1 MAIQVDPGNVVG
13 RDVLIEQIWA
23 KLQKPPGQ
31 GSLRFTA
38 ERRIGKTTVMA
49 KMAAE
54 PKDGFDVLFLEVEGI
69 ESCHQFAALLL
80 NRVKPLLSKTD
91 KAKTWFDGF
100 WGTLGGIEI
109 GGVIKLPE
117 TNGLSWQATMEKTI
131 EGLCNNRLDRTVVL
145 MLDELPYML
154 QKINAVTLAVGSPHE
169 ALTMLDTFRVL
180 RQRHAN
186 LRMIFAGSVGLH
198 HVLRDLRQMK
208 LASEPVNNM
217 ELIEIHPLEAPD
229 ALQLAKRLLCDERV
243 RAAEGAENLIAHR
256 LADLAS
262 NVPFYME
269 RIVGKLG
276 LLERD
281 LTVEDVEATVQQQL
295 TSDHDPW
302 EMEHFRERLD
312 VYYHDIVIDANGR
325 PTPLAAIARC
335 ILDHF
340 ALADDPQSIEQVWAA
355 VRSQMSLTD
364 RQSVVRLLL
373 SLGQD
378 HYLICDSSKRYSFR
392 FPMIKNWWKMAQG
405 LGQ

>member
-13 RDVLIEQIWA
+13 RDALIEQIWA

-131 EGLCNNRLDRTVVL
+131 
-145 MLDELPYML
+145 
-154 QKINAVTLAVGSPHE
+154 E

>member
-1 MAIQVDPGNVVG
+1 MAIQIGPVRVVG
-13 RDVLIEQIWA
+13 RDKLIEQIWTR
-23 KLQKPPGQ
+23 LRKPPGQ

-38 ERRIGKTTVMA
+38 ERRIGKTTVMT

-100 WGTLGGIEI
+100 CNSLQGTEI

-117 TNGLSWQATMEKTI
+117 RSELSWQATIEKTI
-131 EGLCNNRLDRTVVL
+131 EGLCSNRADRTTVL

-154 QKINAVTLAVGSPHE
+154 QKINAVSVATSNPHE

-180 RQRHAN
+180 RQRHGN
-186 LRMIFAGSVGLH
+186 LRMVFAGSVGLH

-217 ELIEIHPLEAPD
+217 ELIEIHPLETAD
-229 ALQLAKRLLCDERV
+229 ALQLGKRLLRDERV
-243 RAAEGAENLIAHR
+243 RVAEDEVNAIAYR
-256 LADLAS
+256 LTDLAS

-269 RIVGKLG
+269 RIVGQLG
-276 LLERD
+276 LLEHEISVD
-281 LTVEDVEATVQQQL
+281 DVEATVQQQL
-295 TSDHDPW
+295 SSDHDPW

-312 VYYHDIVIDANGR
+312 IYYHETVMDANNR
-325 PTPLAAIARC
+325 PMPLSAIARC

-340 ALADDPQSIEQVWAA
+340 ALADDPQSIEQVWTA
-355 VRSQMSLTD
+355 VCGQLSLTD
-364 RQSVVRLLL
+364 RQCVVRLLS

-378 HYLICDSSKRYSFR
+378 HYLICDTLKRYSFR
-392 FPMIKNWWKMAQG
+392 FPMIKKWWKVAQG
-405 LGQ
+405 LEQ